1 MEIRDNKQGTKLT
14 VTVIGTLNTMTS
26 PALGDYVSRN
36 LDGIEELIFDFSQL
50 EYITSS
56 GLRVLLQ
63 AQKTMNQQ
71 GKMSVAHVNDSIREV
86 FELTGFLDILTIMD

>member
-14 VTVIGTLNTMTS
+14 VTIIGTLNTMTS
-26 PALGDYVSRN
+26 PTLGDYISQN
-36 LDGIEELIFDFSQL
+36 LNGIEELIFDFSEL

-63 AQKTMNQQ
+63 AQKIMNRQ
-71 GKMSVAHVNDSIREV
+71 GKMSVTHVNKSIREV
-86 FELTGFLDILTIMD
+86 FELTGFLDILTITD